1 MIIKDIKRLLYFV
14 NNLFLDKRA
23 KKYLKNN
30 VKKIHHKNEL
40 MKVGFIVFE
49 PETWD
54 KLNPV
59 YNELKSRKGI
69 EVKIIIVPSFD
80 QELKITTH
88 YGKELNYFKKIDN
101 DSILAYQNNKWI
113 DIEKEGYDYIF
124 YQDPYNEHMPSE
136 LRSDNV
142 VKFTKIC
149 YVPYG
154 FTGSDVFLGLAT
166 DSDFFRNVYLGF
178 MDSIKTIDVLNKKF
192 DYTIKNGLQ
201 HFYDVGYPAYEKC
214 CNPFLIV

>member
-1 MIIKDIKRLLYFV
+1 MIIKAMKKSLHFV
-14 NNLFLDKRA
+14 NDLILDKKA
-23 KKYLKNN
+23 EKFLKNN
-30 VKKIHHKNEL
+30 AKKTHDKNEL

-88 YGKELNYFKKIDN
+88 YGKELNYFKKLDN

-113 DIEKEGYDYIF
+113 DIENVGNSHCKKSKKSPAPERQF
-124 YQDPYNEHMPSE
+124 HHKTFPLMPVHH
-136 LRSDNV
+136 L
-142 VKFTKIC
+142 
-149 YVPYG
+149 P
-154 FTGSDVFLGLAT
+154 
-166 DSDFFRNVYLGF
+166 
-178 MDSIKTIDVLNKKF
+178 
-192 DYTIKNGLQ
+192 
-201 HFYDVGYPAYEKC
+201 
-214 CNPFLIV
+214 